1 MSRFWRHFI
10 TNGKSSEQ
18 SVNELLEALAEACE
32 RFYESSTLPRRER
45 RRALLR
51 ELRKLACH
59 YDQCSA

>member
-1 MSRFWRHFI
+1 MSRFWRHFV

-18 SVNELLEALAEACE
+18 SVNELLEALGDACE
-32 RFYESSTLPRRER
+32 KFYESSTLPRPER

-59 YDQCSA
+59 YDHCSA